1 MGNVEYRVMSEHL
14 LLFGVLMSSLKKE
27 VVNLYQELQ
36 PIFGCLQTHNFRSL
50 AFCLPTF
57 CITAEKMEQ
66 LSREGEQAQAIS
78 FLGLENCT
86 GYCLFHQGRHLLPL
100 LQLWDTREQGAQ
112 SSCVC
117 RADSCES
124 RVVTQGWGVSPEQ
137 ENSSSIAKSQG
148 FS

>member
-1 MGNVEYRVMSEHL
+1 MSEHL

-36 PIFGCLQTHNFRSL
+36 PIFGCLQTYNFRSL
-50 AFCLPTF
+50 AFCLVVLSTF
-57 CITAEKMEQ
+57 CITAEQMEQ
-66 LSREGEQAQAIS
+66 LSGEGEQAQAIS

-117 RADSCES
+117 RAYSCES

-137 ENSSSIAKSQG
+137 ENSSSVAKSQG